1 MRAYRLGASPSA
13 EPHGRLSHSGQLHPM
28 IARLEELIFRHRAAT
43 LAVFAAVTLVLGWFA
58 AKTRVDASFDK
69 QLPTGHEYIDTFK
82 KYRTQFGGANRVVI
96 ALIARNGDIFTP
108 EFFQT
113 LKAVTDEAYYLPGVD
128 RAQVMSIFTPNVRFI
143 EVVEEGLAGGNV
155 IPSDFSPTPAGF
167 DKVRQNIVK
176 SGRLGMLVSNDYTGA
191 AVIASLQEVDP
202 QTGRTLDYAA
212 VASALE
218 RNIRAK
224 YQSDAIEVHII
235 GFAKVIGDITD
246 GAKGVIVFFAIAL
259 VISAVLL
266 YYFSQSLMLTVLPL
280 LTSFCAVVWQFGIL
294 NLLGFGIDP
303 LSILVP
309 FLIFAIALSHATQM
323 LRSFRYEFNLG
334 KGEVAAARAS
344 FSNLFVPGCVA
355 ILTGT
360 VGFST
365 IYLVHVP
372 TIQELAITASLGVF
386 LIIFTDRFLLPVLVS
401 YTRMPPGF
409 RKRVNFRRF
418 ALRPWWR
425 KLVNFTT
432 GPLSSVAIIV
442 VSLALLAF
450 GWVKSHQVKIGDLH
464 AGVPELRQDSRYNRD
479 SAVITREFSIGVD
492 VITVLVETIPNGV
505 VEHDIMTLVDRF
517 AWHMRNVEGVQ
528 STAALTDYARTI
540 NSGWNEGSLK
550 WRVIPRNPHAL
561 AQAVS
566 PVETSSGF
574 LNNDGSVIPVMIYL
588 RDHKAET
595 IRRVIAA
602 VKDFR
607 IEVERAGSGALHDSR
622 SDPNASGATP
632 STPRVTFALATG
644 NVGVMAATNEVVAA
658 AQTPMVLWVYA
669 AVILL
674 CLVSFRSWRG
684 AICVIVPLVVVSY
697 LGYALKFYLNI
708 GLKTST
714 LPVIAL
720 GVGIGVDYGIYL
732 FSAIQERLADGDSFE
747 DALCFAFGT
756 MGTSVMFTGS
766 ALAVGVG
773 TWAFSALKFQADMG
787 ILLSFLFFFNMLGAM
802 LLMPAIGRWL
812 FRSKLAHRIQ
822 RDEVP
827 AG

>member
-1 MRAYRLGASPSA
+1 
-13 EPHGRLSHSGQLHPM
+13 M
-28 IARLEELIFRHRAAT
+28 IKRLEDIVFRYRAVT
-43 LAVFAAVTLVLGWFA
+43 LAVFVVITGILGLFA
-58 AKTRVDASFDK
+58 SRTRIDASFDK
-69 QLPTGHEYIDTFK
+69 QLPTGHEYIDNFK

-96 ALIARNGDIFTP
+96 ALVAKDGDIFTP
-108 EFFQT
+108 EFFKT
-113 LKAVTDEAYYLPGVD
+113 LKAVTDETYYLPGVD
-128 RAQVMSIFTPNVRFI
+128 RAQVTSLFTPNVRYI
-143 EVVEEGLAGGNV
+143 EVVEDGLAGGNV
-155 IPSDFSPTPAGF
+155 IPADFTADAAGLA
-167 DKVRQNIVK
+167 KVRQNVIK
-176 SGRLGMLVSNDYTGA
+176 SGRVGMLVANDFTGA
-191 AVIASLQEVDP
+191 AVIASLLEVDP
-202 QTGRTLDYAA
+202 ATGQRLDYAQ
-212 VASALE
+212 VAAALE
-218 RNIRAK
+218 KNIRQK
-224 YQSDAIEVHII
+224 FQNDHISIHII

-246 GAKGVIVFFAIAL
+246 GAKGVLVFFGIAL
-259 VISAVLL
+259 VISALLL

-294 NLLGFGIDP
+294 NILGFGIDP

-323 LRSFRYEFNLG
+323 LRSFRYEINMG
-334 KGEVAAARAS
+334 RDEPAAARAS

-386 LIIFTDRFLLPVLVS
+386 LIIFTDRFLLPVLIS
-401 YTRMPPGF
+401 YTKMPADF

-418 ALRPWWR
+418 ALQPYWR
-425 KLVNFTT
+425 RLTNFTT
-432 GPLSSVAIIV
+432 GRVSSAVIIV
-442 VSLALLAF
+442 VSLVLLVF

-479 SAVITREFSIGVD
+479 TAMVTKEFSIGVD
-492 VITVLVETIPNGV
+492 VITVLVETVPNGV
-505 VEHDIMTLVDRF
+505 IDHDIMALVDRF
-517 AWHMRNVEGVQ
+517 GWHMRNVEGVQ
-528 STAALTDYARTI
+528 STMSLADLAKTI
-540 NSGWNEGSLK
+540 NAGWNEGSLK
-550 WRVIPRNPHAL
+550 WRVIARNPAAL
-561 AQAVS
+561 AQSVS
-566 PVETSSGF
+566 PVETASGL
-574 LNNDGSVIPVMIYL
+574 LNDDGSVIPVMVYL

-595 IRRVIAA
+595 IKRVIAA

-607 IEVERAGSGALHDSR
+607 AA
-622 SDPNASGATP
+622 N
-632 STPRVTFALATG
+632 STDRVRFQLATG
-644 NVGVMAATNEVVAA
+644 NIGVMAATNEVVAA
-658 AQTPMVLWVYA
+658 AQTPMVMWVYA

-674 CLVSFRSWRG
+674 CLLSFRSWRG
-684 AICVIVPLVVVSY
+684 ALCVIVPLVVVSY
-697 LGYALKFYLNI
+697 LGYALKYYLNI

-732 FSAIQERLADGDSFE
+732 FSAIQERLEEGETFE
-747 DALCFAFGT
+747 DALCFAFAT

-812 FRSKLAHRIQ
+812 FRSKLAHRLKPPA
-822 RDEVP
+822 VP
-827 AG
+827 TE

>member
-1 MRAYRLGASPSA
+1 
-13 EPHGRLSHSGQLHPM
+13 M
-28 IARLEELIFRHRAAT
+28 IARLEEIIFRHRLLT
-43 LAVFAAVTLVLGWFA
+43 LAVFALITAWLGWFA

-69 QLPTGHEYIDTFK
+69 QLPTDHEYIDNFK
-82 KYRTQFGGANRVVI
+82 KHRTQFGGANRVVI
-96 ALIARNGDIFTP
+96 ALVAKNGDIFTP
-108 EFFQT
+108 EFFKT
-113 LKAVTDEAYYLPGVD
+113 LKAVTDETYYLPGVD
-128 RAQVMSIFTPNVRFI
+128 RAQVMSIFTPNVRYI
-143 EVVEEGLAGGNV
+143 EVVEEGLQGGNV
-155 IPSDFSPTPAGF
+155 IPADFAPTPAGF
-167 DKVRQNIVK
+167 EQVRQNIVK
-176 SGRLGMLVSNDYTGA
+176 SGRLGMLVANDYTGA

-202 QTGRTLDYAA
+202 QTGRTLDYAQ
-212 VASALE
+212 VAAALE
-218 RNIRAK
+218 TTIRAK
-224 YQSDAIEVHII
+224 FQSDTISVHVI

-246 GAKGVIVFFAIAL
+246 GAKGVLVFFAIAL

-266 YYFSQSLMLTVLPL
+266 FYFSQSLMLTVLPL

-323 LRSFRYEFNLG
+323 LRSFRFEINMG
-334 KGEVAAARAS
+334 KDEHAAARAS
-344 FSNLFVPGCVA
+344 FSNLFIPGCVA

-386 LIIFTDRFLLPVLVS
+386 LIIFTDRFLLPVLIS
-401 YTRMPPGF
+401 YTKMSPGF

-418 ALRPWWR
+418 ALQPWWR
-425 KLVNFTT
+425 RLVNFTT
-432 GPLSSVAIIV
+432 GPRSSVVIIV
-442 VSLALLAF
+442 VSLALLVF
-450 GWVKSHQVKIGDLH
+450 GWVKSSQVKIGDLH

-479 SAVITREFSIGVD
+479 TAVITKEFSIGVD
-492 VITVLVETIPNGV
+492 VITVLAETVPNGV
-505 VEHDIMTLVDRF
+505 VEHDVMTLIDTF
-517 AWHMRNVEGVQ
+517 AWRMRNVEGVQ

-540 NSGWNEGSLK
+540 NAGWNEGSLK
-550 WRVIPRNPHAL
+550 WRVIPRNQHAL

-588 RDHKAET
+588 KDHKAET
-595 IRRVIAA
+595 IKRVIAA

-607 IEVERAGSGALHDSR
+607 ATHD
-622 SDPNASGATP
+622 N
-632 STPRVTFALATG
+632 PRVKLQLATG
-644 NVGVMAATNEVVAA
+644 NIGVMAATNEVVAA
-658 AQTPMVLWVYA
+658 AQTPMILWVYA
-669 AVILL
+669 AVIVL
-674 CLVSFRSWRG
+674 CLISFRSWRG
-684 AICVIVPLVVVSY
+684 ALCVIVPLVVVSY

-732 FSAIQERLADGDSFE
+732 FSAIQERLAQGDTFE

-766 ALAVGVG
+766 ALAAGVG
-773 TWAFSALKFQADMG
+773 TWAWSTLKFQADMG

-802 LLMPAIGRWL
+802 LLMPALGRWL
-812 FRSKLAHRIQ
+812 FHSQLAHRLK
-822 RDEVP
+822 P
-827 AG
+827 ASSSP

>member
-1 MRAYRLGASPSA
+1 
-13 EPHGRLSHSGQLHPM
+13 M
-28 IARLEELIFRHRAAT
+28 IARLEELIFRHRLVT
-43 LAVFAAVTLVLGWFA
+43 LAVFAAVTLFLGWYA

-69 QLPTGHEYIDTFK
+69 QLPTDHEYIENFRK
-82 KYRTQFGGANRVVI
+82 HRTQFGGANRVVI
-96 ALIARNGDIFTP
+96 ALVAEQGDIFTP
-108 EFFQT
+108 EFFKT

-128 RAQVMSIFTPNVRFI
+128 RAQVTSIFTPNVRYI
-143 EVVEEGLAGGNV
+143 EVVEEGLQGGNV
-155 IPSDFSPTPAGF
+155 IPADFESNAAGF
-167 DKVRQNIVK
+167 EKVRQNIVK
-176 SGRLGMLVSNDYTGA
+176 SGRLGMLVANDYTGA

-202 QTGRTLDYAA
+202 QTGRTLDYAT
-212 VASALE
+212 VAAALE
-218 RNIRAK
+218 EKIRTK
-224 YQSDAIEVHII
+224 FQTDTISVHII

-246 GAKGVIVFFAIAL
+246 GAKGVLVFFGIAL

-323 LRSFRYEFNLG
+323 LRSFRYEFNHGKDELG
-334 KGEVAAARAS
+334 AARAS
-344 FSNLFVPGCVA
+344 FSNLFVPGCIA

-401 YTRMPPGF
+401 YTKMSPDF
-409 RKRVNFRRF
+409 RRRVNFRRF
-418 ALRPWWR
+418 ALQPYWR
-425 KLVNFTT
+425 RLTKFTT
-432 GPLSSVAIIV
+432 GPVSSTIIIV
-442 VSLALLAF
+442 VSLALLVF
-450 GWVKSHQVKIGDLH
+450 GWIKSHEVKIGDLH

-479 SAVITREFSIGVD
+479 TAVITGEFSIGVD
-492 VITVLVETIPNGV
+492 VITVLAETGPNGV
-505 VEHDIMTLVDRF
+505 VDYDVMSLVDRF
-517 AWHMRNVEGVQ
+517 AWHMRNIDGVQ

-540 NSGWNEGSLK
+540 NAGWNEGALK
-550 WRVIPRNPHAL
+550 WRVIPRNGAAL
-561 AQAVS
+561 AQSVS
-566 PVETSSGF
+566 PVETATGF

-588 RDHKAET
+588 HDHKAET
-595 IRRVIAA
+595 IKRVIGA
-602 VKDFR
+602 VKEFR
-607 IEVERAGSGALHDSR
+607 AAHP
-622 SDPNASGATP
+622 SD
-632 STPRVTFALATG
+632 RVKFALATG
-644 NVGVMAATNEVVAA
+644 NIGVMAATNEVVAA

-669 AVILL
+669 AVIVL
-674 CLVSFRSWRG
+674 CLLSFRSWRG
-684 AICVIVPLVVVSY
+684 ALCVIVPLVVVSY
-697 LGYALKFYLNI
+697 LGYALKYYLNI

-732 FSAIQERLADGDSFE
+732 FSAIQERLAQGETFE
-747 DALCFAFGT
+747 DALCFAFAT

-773 TWAFSALKFQADMG
+773 TWAWSALKFQADMG

-802 LLMPAIGRWL
+802 LLMPALGRWL
-812 FRSKLAHRIQ
+812 FHSHLAHHLRPA
-822 RDEVP
+822 DPVP
-827 AG
+827 PEFSKPPQAR